1 MKLKF
6 YELEGN
12 EPEILLRA
20 LLSGMRPDVVRRILR
35 DYIDMLVKQY
45 QQAGAG
51 IHVYAIEKFGGTFD
65 VSFIST
71 ESVPTTI
78 IRIMVINHGNL
89 DRQDLDRLDTLEDLY
104 NTIDEWG
111 VE

>member
-20 LLSGMRPDVVRRILR
+20 LLSGLRPDGVRLILR
-35 DYIDMLVKQY
+35 KYIEMWVKQY
-45 QQAGAG
+45 EKAGAG
-51 IHVYAIEKFGGTFD
+51 IQIYAKLED
-65 VSFIST
+65 SP
-71 ESVPTTI
+71 ENH
-78 IRIMVINHGNL
+78 IRILCYNHGNL

-104 NTIDEWG
+104 NTINEWG
-111 VE
+111 IE

>member
-20 LLSGMRPDVVRRILR
+20 LLSGLRPDGIRMILR
-35 DYIDMLVKQY
+35 GAINSKISEYEKTGAAFLVRY
-45 QQAGAG
+45 
-51 IHVYAIEKFGGTFD
+51 D
-65 VSFIST
+65 NNSCC
-71 ESVPTTI
+71 
-78 IRIMVINHGNL
+78 IRVICVNHSNL